1 MRRHFRAGQLDRVVV
16 AVDVVVVAVG
26 VEHPLDAVSLRFG
39 AGDQF
44 FWLEAGVDQRRDAR
58 FLAAEQVGEVRHR
71 PDPKL
76 LYDGH
81 WNTPSARWKMR

>member
-1 MRRHFRAGQLDRVVV
+1 M
-16 AVDVVVVAVG
+16 VVVAVG
-26 VEHPLDAVSLRFG
+26 VEHPLDAESQCLR

-44 FWLEAGVDQRRDAR
+44 FRLEAGVDQRRDAR
-58 FLAAEQVGEVRHR
+58 FFAAEQVGEVGHR
-71 PDPKL
+71 PDREL